1 MDGHL
6 DISPKSAMAD
16 GAGSAGS
23 KAASSAAPGA
33 QPAGTAAGTS
43 ATSASSNAVG
53 SAGSPSQDASPN
65 SPSAHPSPTGGKR
78 NALSPSRVKDFKQ
91 CPLLFRFRCV
101 DRLEEP
107 GSLATHKGTV
117 VHAVLE
123 DLFDLPAAQRTEAA
137 AQAMLEPHWQ
147 AHREANPAVMDL
159 FDDPSQVEP
168 WLEQGRALI
177 SNYFRM
183 ELPQRL
189 EPAQREL
196 FVQAKTD
203 SGLLLRGFVDRLD
216 VAPNGAMR
224 VVDYKTGKAPAPRFM
239 AEALFQLRFYAL
251 VLKRMRGVMPARLQ
265 LLYLKDTKTLTHDPH
280 PSELIE
286 VEEQLEQTWNEIFAC
301 AQRQYF
307 PPRKSVLCGWCAHQ
321 EFCPL
326 FGGKEPDMPVEKL
339 SYMLTAHD

>member
-1 MDGHL
+1 MGMDGHL
-6 DISPKSAMAD
+6 NTSHD
-16 GAGSAGS
+16 GA
-23 KAASSAAPGA
+23 AAS
-33 QPAGTAAGTS
+33 TATA
-43 ATSASSNAVG
+43 SASSPGPAAP
-53 SAGSPSQDASPN
+53 STSPSSGTQPSL
-65 SPSAHPSPTGGKR
+65 SPSPAGGKR

-147 AHREANPAVMDL
+147 AHRESNPAVMDL

-168 WLEQGRALI
+168 WLEQGHALI

-183 ELPQRL
+183 ELPQHL

-203 SGLLLRGFVDRLD
+203 SGLVLRGFVDRLD

-326 FGGKEPDMPVEKL
+326 FGGKEPQLPAEKL

>member
-6 DISPKSAMAD
+6 NISHD
-16 GAGSAGS
+16 GAADSGGADTAG
-23 KAASSAAPGA
+23 AASSAGP
-33 QPAGTAAGTS
+33 
-43 ATSASSNAVG
+43 
-53 SAGSPSQDASPN
+53 AGSPAQDASPN
-65 SPSAHPSPTGGKR
+65 SPSAHPSPAGGKR

-159 FDDPSQVEP
+159 FDDPGQVEP

-326 FGGKEPDMPVEKL
+326 FGGKEPPLPAEKL

>member
-6 DISPKSAMAD
+6 NTSHDGAAAGTHPGGSSSAMAD
-16 GAGSAGS
+16 GAGSASS
-23 KAASSAAPGA
+23 KANSAAAGTF
-33 QPAGTAAGTS
+33 PAGTPAGTHP
-43 ATSASSNAVG
+43 
-53 SAGSPSQDASPN
+53 GSPSPGARP
-65 SPSAHPSPTGGKR
+65 AGGKR

-168 WLEQGRALI
+168 WLEQGHALI

-183 ELPQRL
+183 ELPQHL

-251 VLKRMRGVMPARLQ
+251 VLKRMRGVMQIGRASCR
-265 LLYLKDTKTLTHDPH
+265 
-280 PSELIE
+280 ER
-286 VEEQLEQTWNEIFAC
+286 V
-301 AQRQYF
+301 
-307 PPRKSVLCGWCAHQ
+307 
-321 EFCPL
+321 
-326 FGGKEPDMPVEKL
+326 
-339 SYMLTAHD
+339 

>member
-6 DISPKSAMAD
+6 NTSHDGAAAGTQPGGSSSAVAD

-23 KAASSAAPGA
+23 KADGAADSGA
-33 QPAGTAAGTS
+33 R
-43 ATSASSNAVG
+43 
-53 SAGSPSQDASPN
+53 
-65 SPSAHPSPTGGKR
+65 PTGGKR

-107 GSLATHKGTV
+107 GSMATHKGTA

-326 FGGKEPDMPVEKL
+326 FGGKEPPLPAEKL

>member
-1 MDGHL
+1 MGMDGHL

-23 KAASSAAPGA
+23 KAD
-33 QPAGTAAGTS
+33 GTAAGTQPGGSSS
-43 ATSASSNAVG
+43 AVVDGAADSGAR
-53 SAGSPSQDASPN
+53 
-65 SPSAHPSPTGGKR
+65 PTGGKR

-159 FDDPSQVEP
+159 FDDPGQVEP

-265 LLYLKDTKTLTHDPH
+265 LLYLKDTKTLSHDPH

>member
-16 GAGSAGS
+16 GAGSAG
-23 KAASSAAPGA
+23 
-33 QPAGTAAGTS
+33 
-43 ATSASSNAVG
+43 
-53 SAGSPSQDASPN
+53 PN

-159 FDDPSQVEP
+159 FDDPGQVEP
-168 WLEQGRALI
+168 WLEQGHALI

-265 LLYLKDTKTLTHDPH
+265 LLYLKDTKTLSHDPH

-326 FGGKEPDMPVEKL
+326 FGGKEPQLPAEKL

>member
-6 DISPKSAMAD
+6 DTSPKTTMAD
-16 GAGSAGS
+16 GAAGS
-23 KAASSAAPGA
+23 ASSAGP
-33 QPAGTAAGTS
+33 
-43 ATSASSNAVG
+43 
-53 SAGSPSQDASPN
+53 AGSPAQDASPSSGTQPSL
-65 SPSAHPSPTGGKR
+65 SPSPAGGKR

-147 AHREANPAVMDL
+147 AHRESNPAVMDL
-159 FDDPSQVEP
+159 FADPSQVEP

-224 VVDYKTGKAPAPRFM
+224 VVDYKTGKAPAPRFI

-265 LLYLKDTKTLTHDPH
+265 LLYLKDTKTLSHDPH

-326 FGGKEPDMPVEKL
+326 FGGKEPQMPVEKL
-339 SYMLTAHD
+339 SYMLSAHD

>member
-6 DISPKSAMAD
+6 DTSPKSAMAD

-23 KAASSAAPGA
+23 
-33 QPAGTAAGTS
+33 
-43 ATSASSNAVG
+43 NAVG
-53 SAGSPSQDASPN
+53 SAAPGVQPAGAAASTSPSSGTQPSL
-65 SPSAHPSPTGGKR
+65 SPSPAGSKR

-168 WLEQGRALI
+168 WLEQGHALI

-183 ELPQRL
+183 ELPQHL

-265 LLYLKDTKTLTHDPH
+265 LLYLKDTKTLSHDPH

-307 PPRKSVLCGWCAHQ
+307 PPRKNVLCGWCAHQ

-326 FGGKEPDMPVEKL
+326 FGGKEPQMPVEKL

>member
-6 DISPKSAMAD
+6 NTSHDGAAAGTQPGGSSSAVAD

-23 KAASSAAPGA
+23 KADGAADSGA
-33 QPAGTAAGTS
+33 R
-43 ATSASSNAVG
+43 
-53 SAGSPSQDASPN
+53 
-65 SPSAHPSPTGGKR
+65 PTGGKR

-159 FDDPSQVEP
+159 FADPSQVEP
-168 WLEQGRALI
+168 WLEQGHALI

-326 FGGKEPDMPVEKL
+326 FGGKEPRLPAEKL

>member
-6 DISPKSAMAD
+6 DTSHDGAAGSGTAAAD
-16 GAGSAGS
+16 GATGS
-23 KAASSAAPGA
+23 ASSAGP
-33 QPAGTAAGTS
+33 
-43 ATSASSNAVG
+43 
-53 SAGSPSQDASPN
+53 AGSPAQDASPSSGTQPSL
-65 SPSAHPSPTGGKR
+65 SPSPAGSKR
-78 NALSPSRVKDFKQ
+78 NALSPSRVKNFKQ

-123 DLFDLPAAQRTEAA
+123 DLFDLPATQRTEAA

-159 FDDPSQVEP
+159 FADPSQVEP

-224 VVDYKTGKAPAPRFM
+224 VVDYKTGKAPAPRFI

-265 LLYLKDTKTLTHDPH
+265 LLYLKDTKTLSHDPH

-286 VEEQLEQTWNEIFAC
+286 VEEQLEQTWNEILAC

-339 SYMLTAHD
+339 SYMLSAHD

>member
-6 DISPKSAMAD
+6 NISHD
-16 GAGSAGS
+16 GAADSGGADTAG
-23 KAASSAAPGA
+23 AASSAGP
-33 QPAGTAAGTS
+33 
-43 ATSASSNAVG
+43 
-53 SAGSPSQDASPN
+53 AGSPAQDASPN

-159 FDDPSQVEP
+159 FDDPGQVEP

-326 FGGKEPDMPVEKL
+326 FGGKEPRLPAEKL

>member
-6 DISPKSAMAD
+6 NTSHDGAAAGTQPGGSSSAVAD

-23 KAASSAAPGA
+23 KADGAADSGA
-33 QPAGTAAGTS
+33 R
-43 ATSASSNAVG
+43 
-53 SAGSPSQDASPN
+53 
-65 SPSAHPSPTGGKR
+65 PTGGKR

-159 FDDPSQVEP
+159 FDDPGQVEP

-307 PPRKSVLCGWCAHQ
+307 PPRKSVLCDWCAHQ

-326 FGGKEPDMPVEKL
+326 FGGKEPRLPAEKL

>member
-6 DISPKSAMAD
+6 DTSPKTPMAD
-16 GAGSAGS
+16 GAAAGTHPGGS
-23 KAASSAAPGA
+23 SSAVSATAATGS
-33 QPAGTAAGTS
+33 GTAAADG
-43 ATSASSNAVG
+43 ARA
-53 SAGSPSQDASPN
+53 
-65 SPSAHPSPTGGKR
+65 GGKR

-159 FDDPSQVEP
+159 FDDPSQVGP
-168 WLEQGRALI
+168 WLEQGHALI

-265 LLYLKDTKTLTHDPH
+265 LLYLKDTKTLSHDPH

-326 FGGKEPDMPVEKL
+326 FGGKEPDIPVEKL

>member
-1 MDGHL
+1 M
-6 DISPKSAMAD
+6 
-16 GAGSAGS
+16 
-23 KAASSAAPGA
+23 
-33 QPAGTAAGTS
+33 
-43 ATSASSNAVG
+43 
-53 SAGSPSQDASPN
+53 
-65 SPSAHPSPTGGKR
+65 
-78 NALSPSRVKDFKQ
+78 
-91 CPLLFRFRCV
+91 
-101 DRLEEP
+101 
-107 GSLATHKGTV
+107 

-286 VEEQLEQTWNEIFAC
+286 VEEQLEQTWNEIFSC

-326 FGGKEPDMPVEKL
+326 FGGKEPRLPAEKL

>member
-6 DISPKSAMAD
+6 DTSPKTTMAD
-16 GAGSAGS
+16 GAGS
-23 KAASSAAPGA
+23 
-33 QPAGTAAGTS
+33 GT
-43 ATSASSNAVG
+43 TSASSPGPAAPNTSPDNPCSG
-53 SAGSPSQDASPN
+53 PQPSSGNRSAGS
-65 SPSAHPSPTGGKR
+65 KR

-147 AHREANPAVMDL
+147 AHRQANPAVMDL
-159 FDDPSQVEP
+159 FADPSQVEP

-183 ELPQRL
+183 EVPQRL

-224 VVDYKTGKAPAPRFM
+224 VVDYKTGKAPAPRFI

-265 LLYLKDTKTLTHDPH
+265 LLYLKDTKTLSHDPH
-280 PSELIE
+280 TSEIIQ

-326 FGGKEPDMPVEKL
+326 FGGKEPQMPVEKL
-339 SYMLTAHD
+339 SYMLSAHD

>member
-6 DISPKSAMAD
+6 NTSHDGAAAGTQPGGSSSAVAD

-23 KAASSAAPGA
+23 KADGAADSGA
-33 QPAGTAAGTS
+33 R
-43 ATSASSNAVG
+43 
-53 SAGSPSQDASPN
+53 
-65 SPSAHPSPTGGKR
+65 PTGGKR

-326 FGGKEPDMPVEKL
+326 FGGKEPPLPAEKL

>member
-6 DISPKSAMAD
+6 DTSRKSAMAD
-16 GAGSAGS
+16 GAGSAD
-23 KAASSAAPGA
+23 
-33 QPAGTAAGTS
+33 
-43 ATSASSNAVG
+43 SNAVG
-53 SAGSPSQDASPN
+53 SAAPGVQPAGAAAGTSASSGTQPSLSPSPA
-65 SPSAHPSPTGGKR
+65 GGKR

-147 AHREANPAVMDL
+147 AHREANPVVMDL
-159 FDDPSQVEP
+159 FDDPSQVGP

-265 LLYLKDTKTLTHDPH
+265 LLYLKDTKTLSHDPH

-286 VEEQLEQTWNEIFAC
+286 GEEQLEQTWNEIFAC

-326 FGGKEPDMPVEKL
+326 FGGKEPQMPVEKL

>member
-6 DISPKSAMAD
+6 DTSPKSAMAD

-23 KAASSAAPGA
+23 KADGASAPGTY
-33 QPAGTAAGTS
+33 PAGTPAGTHPGS
-43 ATSASSNAVG
+43 HSSTAR
-53 SAGSPSQDASPN
+53 
-65 SPSAHPSPTGGKR
+65 PTGGKR

-117 VHAVLE
+117 VHSVLE

-326 FGGKEPDMPVEKL
+326 FGGKEPQLPAEKL

>member
-6 DISPKSAMAD
+6 DNSHDDA
-16 GAGSAGS
+16 
-23 KAASSAAPGA
+23 AAS
-33 QPAGTAAGTS
+33 TATA
-43 ATSASSNAVG
+43 SASSPGPAAPSTRTSSG
-53 SAGSPSQDASPN
+53 TQPSLSPSPA
-65 SPSAHPSPTGGKR
+65 GGKR

-147 AHREANPAVMDL
+147 AHRESNPAVMDL
-159 FDDPSQVEP
+159 FDDPSQVGP
-168 WLEQGRALI
+168 WLEQGHALI

-265 LLYLKDTKTLTHDPH
+265 LLYLKDTKTLSHDPH

-326 FGGKEPDMPVEKL
+326 FGGKEPDMPAEKL

>member
-6 DISPKSAMAD
+6 NTSHDGAAAGTQPGGSSSAVAD

-23 KAASSAAPGA
+23 KADGAADSGA
-33 QPAGTAAGTS
+33 R
-43 ATSASSNAVG
+43 
-53 SAGSPSQDASPN
+53 
-65 SPSAHPSPTGGKR
+65 PTGGKR

-265 LLYLKDTKTLTHDPH
+265 LLYLKDTKTLSHDPH

-326 FGGKEPDMPVEKL
+326 FGGKEPQMPVEKL

>member
-1 MDGHL
+1 MGMDGHL
-6 DISPKSAMAD
+6 DTSPKSAMAD

-23 KAASSAAPGA
+23 KADGASAPGTY
-33 QPAGTAAGTS
+33 PAGTPAGTHPGS
-43 ATSASSNAVG
+43 HSSTAR
-53 SAGSPSQDASPN
+53 
-65 SPSAHPSPTGGKR
+65 PTGGKR

-117 VHAVLE
+117 VHSVLE

-326 FGGKEPDMPVEKL
+326 FGGKEPQLPAEKL

>member
-6 DISPKSAMAD
+6 NTSHDGAAAGTQPGGSSSAVAD

-23 KAASSAAPGA
+23 KADGAADSGA
-33 QPAGTAAGTS
+33 R
-43 ATSASSNAVG
+43 
-53 SAGSPSQDASPN
+53 
-65 SPSAHPSPTGGKR
+65 PTGGKR

-101 DRLEEP
+101 DHLEEP

-326 FGGKEPDMPVEKL
+326 FGGKEPRLPAEKL

>member
-6 DISPKSAMAD
+6 NTSHDGAAAGTQPGGSSSAVAD

-23 KAASSAAPGA
+23 KADGAADSGA
-33 QPAGTAAGTS
+33 R
-43 ATSASSNAVG
+43 
-53 SAGSPSQDASPN
+53 
-65 SPSAHPSPTGGKR
+65 PTGGKR

-326 FGGKEPDMPVEKL
+326 FGGKEPQLPAEKL

>member
-6 DISPKSAMAD
+6 DTSPKSAMAD

-23 KAASSAAPGA
+23 
-33 QPAGTAAGTS
+33 
-43 ATSASSNAVG
+43 NAVG
-53 SAGSPSQDASPN
+53 SAAPGVQPAGAAASTSPSSGTQPSL
-65 SPSAHPSPTGGKR
+65 SPSPAGGKR

-265 LLYLKDTKTLTHDPH
+265 LLYLKDTKTLSHDPH

-326 FGGKEPDMPVEKL
+326 FGGKEPQMPVEKL

>member
-1 MDGHL
+1 
-6 DISPKSAMAD
+6 
-16 GAGSAGS
+16 
-23 KAASSAAPGA
+23 
-33 QPAGTAAGTS
+33 
-43 ATSASSNAVG
+43 
-53 SAGSPSQDASPN
+53 
-65 SPSAHPSPTGGKR
+65 
-78 NALSPSRVKDFKQ
+78 
-91 CPLLFRFRCV
+91 
-101 DRLEEP
+101 
-107 GSLATHKGTV
+107 LATHKGTV

-265 LLYLKDTKTLTHDPH
+265 LLYLKDTKTLSHDPH

-326 FGGKEPDMPVEKL
+326 FGGKEPQMPVEKL